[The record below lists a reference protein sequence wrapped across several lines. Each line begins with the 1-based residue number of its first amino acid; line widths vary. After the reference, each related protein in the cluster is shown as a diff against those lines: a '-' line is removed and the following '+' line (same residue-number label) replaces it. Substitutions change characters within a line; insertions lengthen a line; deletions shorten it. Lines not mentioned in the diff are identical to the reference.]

1 LNDIFFVAVDRELSR
16 VMSFERGGTWNDI
29 SSRGLYTRVYHVAE
43 QLRAWQIRKGDRVAL
58 ISENRFEWAVT
69 DWACLLLGVVDVPIY
84 PTLTA
89 EQTAFVLK
97 NSGARAIFLSTRKQ
111 LDKVL
116 SIRQEAQLEHIVVM
130 DDVDQV
136 DVLRMSEIMRPKESV
151 QRDAQFDAAA
161 KSVVSEDLAT
171 IIYTSGTT
179 GVPKG
184 VMLTHGNIASNLEQT
199 GRSLGWQPGQV
210 TLSFLP
216 LSHVTA
222 RHVDYLC
229 FLRGV
234 TLAYCSSFDELP
246 TKLQQVRPHLFVG
259 VPRVYEKVR
268 QGVETRAATGL
279 KRPVYEWALR
289 VGQEHREAV
298 VRGQKPSDWQWEVAN
313 RVVYKAIHQ
322 WFGGRVE
329 MYVSG
334 GAPLGIDLARWYADM
349 GIRILEGYGLTETSP
364 VIAVNEPQ
372 ANKLGTVGKPLPNME
387 CHIAEDGEL
396 WVRGPSVFKGY
407 WQNPEETAKAFEG
420 DWFKTGDIGNI
431 DAEGFLSI
439 TDRKK
444 DLIKTS
450 GGKFVAPQPIENKL
464 KMSPL
469 VGHPVVIGNARKFI
483 SVIICPNFQALE
495 QWATEQGIS
504 PGSREALIRDPKVI
518 EAYEKVVAEANQ
530 ELAQFETLKKVLLV
544 PDDFTVDKGDL
555 TPSLKLK
562 RRVIEQKYK
571 KQIDAIYDAAHA
583 PHPATV

>member
-1 LNDIFFVAVDRELSR
+1 
-16 VMSFERGGTWNDI
+16 MSFERGGNWTDI
-29 SSRGLYTRVYHVAE
+29 SARDLYGRVYHVAE
-43 QLRAWQIRKGDRVAL
+43 QLQGWQIRKGDRVAL
-58 ISENRFEWAVT
+58 ISENRFEWAIT

-97 NSGARAIFLSTRKQ
+97 NSGARTIFLSTRKQ
-111 LDKVL
+111 LEKVL
-116 SIRQEAQLEHIVVM
+116 SIRRETQLEHIVVM
-130 DDVDQV
+130 DDVDNV
-136 DVLRMSEIMRPKESV
+136 DVVRMSEIMRPSESV
-151 QRDAQFDAAA
+151 PRDAQFDAAA
-161 KSVVSEDLAT
+161 RSIGSDDLAT

-184 VMLTHGNIASNLEQT
+184 VMLTHGNLASNLEQT
-199 GRSLGWQPGQV
+199 ARSLGWQPGQV

-234 TLAYCSSFDELP
+234 TLAYCPSFDELA

-268 QGVETRAATGL
+268 QGVEGRAATGL

-289 VGQEHREAV
+289 VGQEHRDEI
-298 VRGQKPSDWQWEVAN
+298 VRGQRPADWQWEVAS

-334 GAPLGIDLARWYADM
+334 GAPLGIDLARWYADV

-372 ANKLGTVGKPLPNME
+372 ANKLGTVGKPLPNLE
-387 CHIAEDGEL
+387 CRIAEDGEL
-396 WVRGPSVFKGY
+396 LVRGPSVFKGY
-407 WQNPEETAKAFEG
+407 WQSPEETANAFES

-431 DAEGFLSI
+431 DEDGFLSI

-469 VGHPVVIGNARKFI
+469 VGHPVVIGNMRKFI
-483 SVIICPNFQALE
+483 SVIICPNFPALE
-495 QWATEQGIS
+495 QWAGEQGIAS
-504 PGSREALIRDPKVI
+504 TSREALIGNPQVI
-518 EAYEKVVAEANQ
+518 EAYEKIVADANE

-555 TPSLKLK
+555 TPSLKLR

-571 KQIDAIYDAAHA
+571 QQIDAMYQAAHA